1 MGFSFSKWLFCL
13 FQIGLNNYMPEGIY
27 IRFILAITFN
37 RLISDTV
44 LLVLGV
50 LQEHAIH
57 HHPAEHHVT

>member
-1 MGFSFSKWLFCL
+1 
-13 FQIGLNNYMPEGIY
+13 MPEGIY

-37 RLISDTV
+37 RLITYTV